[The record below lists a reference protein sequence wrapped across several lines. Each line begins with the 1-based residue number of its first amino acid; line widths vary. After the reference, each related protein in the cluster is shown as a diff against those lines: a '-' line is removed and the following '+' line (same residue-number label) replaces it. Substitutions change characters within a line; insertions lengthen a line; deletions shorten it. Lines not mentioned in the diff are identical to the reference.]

1 MAKKRAKVE
10 GKGKDIF
17 FNEPKARGIKSTS
30 KHDDMLTSKHKR
42 FTSYLLPE
50 NMRYLKRLAFEKERS
65 IYSILAE
72 IIEFYR
78 SKHVDK

>member
-17 FNEPKARGIKSTS
+17 FDGAEVRGIKSTS

-50 NMRYLKRLAFEKERS
+50 DMRYLKRLAFEKERN

-78 SKHVDK
+78 GKHINK